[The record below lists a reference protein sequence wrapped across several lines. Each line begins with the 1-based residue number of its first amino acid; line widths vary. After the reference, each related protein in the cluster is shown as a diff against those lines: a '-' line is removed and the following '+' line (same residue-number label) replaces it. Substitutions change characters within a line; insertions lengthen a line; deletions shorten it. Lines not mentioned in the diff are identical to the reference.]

1 MFHQTNQMK
10 QFSTVL
16 NNGRSQFCLP
26 LLLCLVAVFLVASS
40 LRAQT
45 PLQSQPKDSTKLLG
59 TKDSLS
65 KEQLTVLQEVVVKS
79 KKPFIENQ
87 TDKTVLNVQSNLVAS
102 SGTVFEVLQ
111 SAPGVSISNEETIN
125 MSGKA
130 GVNVLIDG
138 RPTQL
143 SAKDLA
149 NWLKSMP
156 ASQVDKVELI
166 SNPSAK
172 YDAQGNA
179 GIINIKLKKSTQK
192 GFNGSATGAYIQAV
206 HPNANFSTD
215 LNIREGKWNFFAN
228 AAARK
233 SRQNTNGS
241 IDRKVNSNGGV
252 KDFINRTV
260 DIDSSSNLNLNLGA
274 DYYVNKQSSFG
285 FLIKNNEYRS
295 SLITPGTTLI
305 QSNGIIDS
313 SLQTLNDIQ
322 QKNSRTNYNANYH
335 YEDSLGR
342 EWNID
347 ADYTNYRNSNNS
359 LIKTNLLNAQQ
370 IKYGNTANQQSV
382 ATAIEIYSLKADYS
396 KNFKASNAK
405 LEAGLKWNR
414 IITDNDLQAAVLQ
427 SGIMLADTGRTNQF
441 YYTENISAAY
451 ASYNKRMGKWEAQ
464 IGLRAEASQIKGQ
477 STDLKGKQ
485 INYPDT
491 SYLNLFPTA
500 FLRYVPNDKHSIGL
514 NFGSR
519 INRPSYQDLNP
530 FEFVFDNYTR
540 SKGNPYLLPELSS
553 QIELNYSYRGA
564 LNIGLGY
571 SHTQNS
577 FQDISTQKGEVT
589 EATTYNIGTEKRFF
603 LNISLYLP
611 ITKWWD
617 CYTNLSPNYKRYQG
631 QVPEGMIDQAAWAM
645 NWYGSNSFSLPKQWK
660 IQVSSWGNIAT
671 RDAMSSTAWLGSVDL
686 GVGKSWKDKPWSFRV
701 SVTDIFNTQR
711 WKQEVDFGNVH
722 YQYLR
727 KWESRNLRLQITY
740 QFGKTKFSKRNREL
754 GSVAEE
760 DRIK

>member
-1 MFHQTNQMK
+1 MKQISTVVQTNK
-10 QFSTVL
+10 T
-16 NNGRSQFCLP
+16 QFCLP
-26 LLLCLVAVFLVASS
+26 VILFLIVNFFLSS
-40 LRAQT
+40 PVRSQNS
-45 PLQSQPKDSTKLLG
+45 LQSLAKDSIQPSTK
-59 TKDSLS
+59 KDSIS
-65 KEQLTVLQEVVVKS
+65 KQKVTVLEEVVVKS
-79 KKPFIENQ
+79 KKPFIEIQ
-87 TDKTVLNVQSNLVAS
+87 TDKTVLNISSNLIAS

-143 SAKDLA
+143 STKDLA

-156 ASQVDKVELI
+156 ASQVEKVELI

-179 GIINIKLKKSTQK
+179 GIINIKLKKSSQK

-215 LNIREGKWNFFAN
+215 LNLRESKWNFFAN

-233 SRQNTNGS
+233 SRQNTDGA

-260 DIDSSSNLNLNLGA
+260 DIDSSSNVNLNLGA
-274 DYYVNKQSSFG
+274 DYYLNKQSSFG
-285 FLIKNNEYRS
+285 FLIKNNEYQS

-305 QSNGIIDS
+305 QTNGKTDS
-313 SLQTLNDIQ
+313 SLQTLNDIK
-322 QKNSRTNYNANYH
+322 QKNSRTNYNLNYH
-335 YEDSLGR
+335 YEDSLGS
-342 EWNID
+342 EWNLD

-370 IKYGNTANQQSV
+370 IKYGNTVNQQSV
-382 ATAIEIYSLKADYS
+382 ATAIDIYSLKADYGKS
-396 KNFKASNAK
+396 FKAIKAK
-405 LEAGLKWNR
+405 LEAGLKWNS
-414 IITDNDLQAAVLQ
+414 IKTDNDLQAALLR
-427 SGIMLADTGRTNQF
+427 SGTIQQDTGRTNTF
-441 YYTENISAAY
+441 RYTENISAAY
-451 ASYNKRMGKWEAQ
+451 FSFNKKMGHWEAQ
-464 IGLRAEASQIKGQ
+464 IGIRAEYAQIKGQ
-477 STDLKGKQ
+477 SKDLKGTS

-500 FLRYVPNDKHSIGL
+500 FLRYALNEKHSFGM
-514 NFGSR
+514 NFGKR
-519 INRPSYQDLNP
+519 INRPNYQDLNP
-530 FEFVFDNYTR
+530 FEFVFDNYTY
-540 SKGNPYLLPELSS
+540 SKGNPYLLPELST
-553 QIELNYSYRGA
+553 QMEVNYSYRGA

-571 SHTQNS
+571 SHTNNV
-577 FQDISTQKGEVT
+577 FQDISTQKGEIT
-589 EATTYNIGTEKRFF
+589 QATTYNIGTEKRFF
-603 LNISLYLP
+603 MNFSLYLP
-611 ITKWWD
+611 VNKWWD
-617 CYTNLSPNYKRYQG
+617 LYTNLSPNYKRYQG
-631 QVPEGMIDQAAWAM
+631 QVPEGIIDQSAWAM

-660 IQVSSWGNIAT
+660 IQISSWGNIAT
-671 RDAMSSTAWLGSVDL
+671 KEAMSATAWLGSVDM

-701 SVTDIFNTQR
+701 SITDIFNTQR

-727 KWESRNLRLQITY
+727 KWESRNLRLQVTY
-740 QFGKTKFSKRNREL
+740 KFGKTKFSKRDREL
-754 GSVAEE
+754 GSASEE
-760 DRIK
+760 GRIK

>member
-1 MFHQTNQMK
+1 MK
-10 QFSTVL
+10 QISTVL
-16 NNGRSQFCLP
+16 KKGRSPFCFP

-45 PLQSQPKDSTKLLG
+45 SLQTIPKDSTKPKS
-59 TKDSLS
+59 TKDSVS
-65 KEQLTVLQEVVVKS
+65 KEKVTVLQEVVVKS
-79 KKPFIENQ
+79 KKPFVEIQ

-111 SAPGVSISNEETIN
+111 SAPGVSITNEETIN

-179 GIINIKLKKSTQK
+179 GIINIKLKKNTQK
-192 GFNGSATGAYIQAV
+192 GFNGSATGAYVQAV
-206 HPNANFSTD
+206 HPNTNFSTD
-215 LNIREGKWNFFAN
+215 FNLRAGKWNFFAN

-233 SRQNTNGS
+233 LRQNTDGA
-241 IDRKVNSNGGV
+241 IDRKVNSNGKV

-285 FLIKNNEYRS
+285 LLIKNNEYRS

-305 QSNGIIDS
+305 QTNGITDS

-322 QKNSRTNYNANYH
+322 QKNSRTNYNTNYH

-414 IITDNDLQAAVLQ
+414 IMTNNDLQAAILE
-427 SGIMLADTGRTNQF
+427 SGIMKADTGRTNQF
-441 YYTENISAAY
+441 DYTENISAAY
-451 ASYNKRMGKWEAQ
+451 VSYNKRMGKWEAQ
-464 IGLRAEASQIKGQ
+464 MGLRAEYAQIKGQ

-514 NFGSR
+514 NFGRR

-553 QIELNYSYRGA
+553 QIELNYSYKGA
-564 LNIGLGY
+564 LNLGFGY

-577 FQDISTQKGEVT
+577 FQNISTQKAEVT

-603 LNISLYLP
+603 LNFSLYLP

-617 CYTNLSPNYKRYQG
+617 SYTNLSPNYKRYQG
-631 QVPEGMIDQAAWAM
+631 QVPEGAIDQAAWGM

-671 RDAMSSTAWLGSVDL
+671 KDAMSSTAWLGSVDM

-727 KWESRNLRLQITY
+727 KWESRNLRLQVTY
-740 QFGKTKFSKRNREL
+740 KFGKSKFSKRDREL
-754 GSVAEE
+754 GSVSEE

>member
-10 QFSTVL
+10 QISTVL
-16 NNGRSQFCLP
+16 KNGKTQFCLP
-26 LLLCLVAVFLVASS
+26 LLLCLIAVFLVASS
-40 LRAQT
+40 VRAQT
-45 PLQSQPKDSTKLLG
+45 PLQTIPKDSTKPIS

-65 KEQLTVLQEVVVKS
+65 KEKVTVLQEVLVKS
-79 KKPFIENQ
+79 KKPFVEIQ

-102 SGTVFEVLQ
+102 GGTMFEVLQ
-111 SAPGVSISNEETIN
+111 SAPGVNITNEETIN

-179 GIINIKLKKSTQK
+179 GIINIKLKKNTQK

-206 HPNANFSTD
+206 HANANFSTD
-215 LNIREGKWNFFAN
+215 LNLRAGKWNFFAN

-233 SRQNTNGS
+233 SRQNTDGA
-241 IDRKVNSNGGV
+241 IDRKVNSNGKL

-305 QSNGIIDS
+305 QTNGVTDS

-322 QKNSRTNYNANYH
+322 QANSRTNYNTNYH
-335 YEDSLGR
+335 FEDSLGR

-359 LIKTNLLNAQQ
+359 LINTNLLNGQQ

-396 KNFKASNAK
+396 KTFKASNAK

-414 IITDNDLQAAVLQ
+414 NMTNNDLQAAILQ
-427 SGIMLADTGRTNQF
+427 SGSMKTDTGRTNQF
-441 YYTENISAAY
+441 DYIENISAAY
-451 ASYNKRMGKWEAQ
+451 TSYNKRMGKWEAQ
-464 IGLRAEASQIKGQ
+464 IGLRAEYAQIKGQ
-477 STDLKGKQ
+477 SNDLKGKQ

-491 SYLNLFPTA
+491 NYLNLFPTA
-500 FLRYVPNDKHSIGL
+500 FLRYKPNDNNSFGF
-514 NFGSR
+514 NFGRR

-553 QIELNYSYRGA
+553 QVELNYSYKGA

-589 EATTYNIGTEKRFF
+589 EATTFNIGTEKRFF
-603 LNISLYLP
+603 LNFSLYLP
-611 ITKWWD
+611 VTKWWE

-631 QVPEGMIDQAAWAM
+631 QVPEGMIDQSAWAM

-671 RDAMSSTAWLGSVDL
+671 KDAMSSTAWLGSVDM

-711 WKQEVDFGNVH
+711 WKQEVDFGNVN

-727 KWESRNLRLQITY
+727 KWESRNLRLQLTY
-740 QFGKTKFSKRNREL
+740 KFGKTKFSKRDREV
-754 GSVAEE
+754 GSTTE
-760 DRIK
+760 DGRIK

>member
-1 MFHQTNQMK
+1 MK
-10 QFSTVL
+10 QISKSVKIQSFQFSL
-16 NNGRSQFCLP
+16 PIGCCLSV
-26 LLLCLVAVFLVASS
+26 LLLIGYTAE
-40 LRAQT
+40 AQNQL
-45 PLQSQPKDSTKLLG
+45 PANQKDSAQKTLA
-59 TKDSLS
+59 KDTA
-65 KEQLTVLQEVVVKS
+65 KIAQVKVLEEVVVKS
-79 KKPFIENQ
+79 KKPFVEIQ

-111 SAPGVSISNEETIN
+111 SAPGVSITNEETIN

-179 GIINIKLKKSTQK
+179 GIINIKLKKNTQK

-206 HPNANFSTD
+206 HPNTNFSTD
-215 LNIREGKWNFFAN
+215 ANLRAGKWNIFAN
-228 AAARK
+228 VAARK
-233 SRQNTNGS
+233 SRQNTDGA

-260 DIDSSSNLNLNLGA
+260 DIDSSSNLNLNLGV
-274 DYYVNKQSSFG
+274 DYYLNKKSSFG
-285 FLIKNNEYRS
+285 LLIKNNEYRS

-305 QSNGIIDS
+305 QTNGITDS

-322 QKNSRTNYNANYH
+322 QKNSRTNYNTNYH

-359 LIKTNLLNAQQ
+359 LIKTNLLNGQQ

-396 KNFKASNAK
+396 KTFKASNAK

-414 IITDNDLQAAVLQ
+414 IMTDNDLQAAILQ
-427 SGIMLADTGRTNQF
+427 SGTMQADTGRTNQF
-441 YYTENISAAY
+441 DYTENISAAY

-464 IGLRAEASQIKGQ
+464 MGLRAEYAQIKGQ
-477 STDLKGKQ
+477 STDLKGNQ
-485 INYPDT
+485 LNYPDT

-500 FLRYVPNDKHSIGL
+500 FLRYAANDKNS
-514 NFGSR
+514 FGINLGRR

-540 SKGNPYLLPELSS
+540 SKGNPYLLPELST
-553 QIELNYSYRGA
+553 QVELNYSYRGA
-564 LNIGLGY
+564 LNIGFGY
-571 SHTQNS
+571 SHTKNV
-577 FQDISTQKGEVT
+577 FQDISTQIGEVT
-589 EATTYNIGTEKRFF
+589 EETTFNIGTEKRFF
-603 LNISLYLP
+603 LNFSLYLP
-611 ITKWWD
+611 ITKWWES
-617 CYTNLSPNYKRYQG
+617 YTNLSPNYKRYQG
-631 QVPEGMIDQAAWAM
+631 QVPEGAIDQSAWGM

-671 RDAMSSTAWLGSVDL
+671 KDAMSSTAWLGSVDL
-686 GVGKSWKDKPWSFRV
+686 GVGKSWKDKPWSFRIA
-701 SVTDIFNTQR
+701 VTDIFNTQR
-711 WKQEVDFGNVH
+711 WKEEVDFGNVH

-727 KWESRNLRLQITY
+727 KWESRNLRLQVTY
-740 QFGKTKFSKRNREL
+740 KFGKTKFSKRDREV
-754 GSVAEE
+754 GSVSEE
-760 DRIK
+760 GRIK